1 MKLKK
6 VASLL
11 LSGVM
16 LLSQP
21 AYAAGEVNEVVET
34 DVACEEESLR
44 EDTNA
49 DNMGEI
55 NVSNETANQETLDS
69 TSSVLSWNGTFYQ
82 NQNTE
87 INVSYES
94 GDDIDALG
102 ALQLDDLSKEAE
114 TEICKKIEAQMINV
128 SVQGIKCF
136 SLNTENKNQA
146 SYQIN
151 IVMQDASDF
160 RNAELYHISENGE
173 PEKLTYTVENTD
185 DGRQRI
191 AFVSSG
197 GLGDFAFVS
206 VSDLSDITVEEPGE
220 SDTAG
225 TTGNTS
231 KAEGDSGDMAD
242 LTVNDDDK
250 DTVGDNKDITVN
262 DSINSDESD
271 ADMTG
276 SSDDTDNPDDL
287 TVNDNEETV
296 VEDTE
301 SQNNESSSNADKQN
315 EDNLDSAFTEKNTE
329 ATDNNTPGDSVEPV
343 SIDNFKVLFVSGADN
358 VNGQTV
364 WNPSDPAAG
373 HSFIYRAEYTMSGK
387 FSTDIGAFKIEVP
400 LHILK
405 DKDGNWADTFQC
417 PYRLSSELSENDV
430 PDFVYDIDEENNK
443 VTIYNY
449 KSYPTGTS
457 GYIEFAYET
466 TKETTEYTD
475 MSVSDNVPAKV
486 YATNENSTVT
496 ADATADGVCIDTHAT
511 IAYTQKKKPTLY
523 RSWNKAW
530 GEAPAD
536 AGDYYYLVWP
546 IKTYINK
553 NTSYYSFTLN
563 DTCTDMKS
571 SVIGY
576 RFSGQSSFSDINS
589 IDNVKTYGDRYDY
602 VLTRYS
608 KADADAISKNEGRF
622 YIHNDIEAIVSP
634 SDRVDA
640 DTNAASSYDWFYES
654 PVYIYGKGDFW
665 AEKYGIY
672 GEYNKVESSEDISN
686 YVLGEFEEGDID
698 TLPNL
703 KYRVIGDGRPS
714 SYTIEDGGTGE
725 VEDAV
730 NDLFWKKK
738 VDYNITDDGIAI
750 EGTALNDDDYDVSKA
765 ELKTLIKEAV
775 FDETT
780 YEFKASKKTSGFNED
795 DNISVSVRTAE
806 GWSQAAV
813 YDLNNKAYKDINEK
827 YVKSAIGRTLEFNAG
842 VKALKYLCSHA
853 YYYTELNVYPEI
865 SLFRTEHVQEILK
878 NKPKKIAVQ
887 NNAKFLV
894 SQGDNV
900 ILDRDTQA
908 SDYVQKV
915 ERESEIKKDIVKTE
929 NLKKESRFEV
939 TWNVSFQEKY
949 VDDDGIHYIYQD
961 SGKFYDLLPLGSNF
975 DPSSLTVSE
984 SGAILTRGEYDYTL
998 TENYRNS
1005 GRTLL
1010 TISIAMPTK
1019 NQYAVKY
1026 STSHDYDS
1034 VNEYGRN
1041 LLNSVVYESGNNRIG
1056 DGRPDDGGN
1065 ISDKNILSDI
1075 NPDTDEKKFAYAEAR
1090 YEVNFPVAAS
1100 TGLKKQVKNS
1110 TSSTYSYNEV
1120 IHKNEE
1126 YSYKVRLTN
1135 DSTTKATDIIFFDS
1149 LENFYQHED
1158 QTEPTKISDWKGKF
1172 QGLNLA
1178 QFVYKGAAPVVY
1190 YSKIE
1195 RLNPQKHNDLR
1206 EKTKDG
1212 EPVWI
1217 EASKFEKQF
1226 GLDKVRA
1233 VAIDVTK
1240 CEDGSDFLLDENESV
1255 SFIIYM
1261 QAPDEDTSDKQDPVA
1276 YNNIF
1281 VNRTAIKEVGN
1292 EIVRIPQF
1300 YHQDYTQAHYRI
1312 SGDLDF
1318 RKVDATDASNVIQ
1331 GITYKLTGTSDYGTA
1346 YDEERTS
1353 NKLGKLSFKEI
1364 EKGTYQLKE
1373 TLCSADWQLNK
1384 ETYTVKINSKGEAV
1398 IDGLKNED
1406 GVYILEDEPRN
1417 YADVMFQKIDNV
1429 TGSQVEGAVFKLSG
1443 VSDYGNEYTLYGT
1456 SNKIGRITFKNIELG
1471 TYDLV
1476 EVQAPDGYIK
1486 NGQKYSIKID
1496 ENNRAY
1502 IYDSDGNEINAN
1514 SNRLYQIENEPYHSV
1529 RFLKSSTYGEN
1540 IYLEG
1545 AEFNLSG
1552 ISDYGTNVNMNAV
1565 SGRAEDGGLVV
1576 FDGLEPGTYTLKE
1589 TKAPAGHYI
1598 DEKLYDVVVN
1608 KDGTFTIDG
1617 LEKVQF
1623 GNKE

>member
-11 LSGVM
+11 MAGVM

-21 AYAAGEVNEVVET
+21 AYAASEADKINEIIET
-34 DVACEEESLR
+34 DIAGEEDDTVEDVNTSDES
-44 EDTNA
+44 
-49 DNMGEI
+49 
-55 NVSNETANQETLDS
+55 ANQEMPDS
-69 TSSVLSWNGTFYQ
+69 TSSVLSWNGAFYQ
-82 NQNTE
+82 NQDAE

-94 GDDIDALG
+94 GDDIDSLG
-102 ALQLDDLSKEAE
+102 VLQLNNTPKEAE
-114 TEICKKIEAQMINV
+114 TEICKKIESQMINV
-128 SVQGIKCF
+128 GVRGIKCF

-146 SYQIN
+146 SYKIN
-151 IVMQDASDF
+151 IVMQDASKF
-160 RNAELYHISENGE
+160 RNAELYHIAENGE
-173 PEKLTYTVENTD
+173 PEKLTYTIENTD

-191 AFVSSG
+191 TFVSSG
-197 GLGDFAFVS
+197 GLGDFAFAS
-206 VSDLSDITVEEPGE
+206 ISDLSDITVEEPGASNMPE
-220 SDTAG
+220 DDDS
-225 TTGNTS
+225 TS
-231 KAEGDSGDMAD
+231 GDDGDSDDMTD
-242 LTVNDDDK
+242 LTISDSTE
-250 DTVGDNKDITVN
+250 DTSENEDITVN
-262 DSINSDESD
+262 DNINSDESD
-271 ADMTG
+271 SNMVDN
-276 SSDDTDNPDDL
+276 SDDADSSDDL
-287 TVNDNEETV
+287 TVNDSDKMAIGE
-296 VEDTE
+296 TE
-301 SQNNESSSNADKQN
+301 SQDNESSDNTDKQN
-315 EDNLDSAFTEKNTE
+315 EDVIDSTSTEKSTDT
-329 ATDNNTPGDSVEPV
+329 TDNNTPGDSVEPV

-358 VNGQTV
+358 INGQTV

-373 HSFIYRAEYTMSGK
+373 HSFIYRAEYAMSGK

-405 DKDGNWADTFQC
+405 DKDGNWADTFRC

-530 GEAPAD
+530 GETPAD
-536 AGDYYYLVWP
+536 AGNYYYLVWP
-546 IKTYINK
+546 IKTYVNK

-576 RFSGQSSFSDINS
+576 RFSGQNSFSDINS

-608 KADADAISKNEGRF
+608 KADADAISKDEGRF

-634 SDRVDA
+634 SDHVDA
-640 DTNAASSYDWFYES
+640 DTNATSSYDWFYES

-703 KYRVIGDGRPS
+703 KYRVIGDGRPM
-714 SYTIEDGGTGE
+714 SYTTEDGSAGG

-730 NDLFWKKK
+730 NDMFWKKR

-750 EGTALNDDDYDVSKA
+750 EGTALNDDDYDISKS

-806 GWSQAAV
+806 GWNQAAV

-827 YVKSAIGRTLEFNAG
+827 YVKSASGRTLEFNAG

-878 NKPKKIAVQ
+878 NKPTKIAVQ

-894 SQGDNV
+894 SQGDKV

-984 SGAILTRGEYDYTL
+984 SSVVLTRGEYDYSL

-1019 NQYAVKY
+1019 NQYSVKY
-1026 STSHDYDS
+1026 NTSHDYDS
-1034 VNEYGRN
+1034 VNDYGRN

-1056 DGRPDDGGN
+1056 NGRPDDGGN

-1075 NPDTDEKKFAYAEAR
+1075 NPNTDDKKFAYAEAR

-1120 IHKNEE
+1120 MHKNED
-1126 YSYKVRLTN
+1126 YSYKIRLTN

-1149 LENFYQHED
+1149 LENFYQDED
-1158 QTEPTKISDWKGKF
+1158 QTEPTKVSDWKGKF

-1178 QFVYKGAAPVVY
+1178 QFVYKGAAPV
-1190 YSKIE
+1190 
-1195 RLNPQKHNDLR
+1195 
-1206 EKTKDG
+1206 
-1212 EPVWI
+1212 
-1217 EASKFEKQF
+1217 
-1226 GLDKVRA
+1226 
-1233 VAIDVTK
+1233 
-1240 CEDGSDFLLDENESV
+1240 
-1255 SFIIYM
+1255 IY
-1261 QAPDEDTSDKQDPVA
+1261 
-1276 YNNIF
+1276 
-1281 VNRTAIKEVGN
+1281 
-1292 EIVRIPQF
+1292 
-1300 YHQDYTQAHYRI
+1300 
-1312 SGDLDF
+1312 
-1318 RKVDATDASNVIQ
+1318 
-1331 GITYKLTGTSDYGTA
+1331 
-1346 YDEERTS
+1346 
-1353 NKLGKLSFKEI
+1353 
-1364 EKGTYQLKE
+1364 
-1373 TLCSADWQLNK
+1373 
-1384 ETYTVKINSKGEAV
+1384 
-1398 IDGLKNED
+1398 
-1406 GVYILEDEPRN
+1406 
-1417 YADVMFQKIDNV
+1417 
-1429 TGSQVEGAVFKLSG
+1429 
-1443 VSDYGNEYTLYGT
+1443 
-1456 SNKIGRITFKNIELG
+1456 
-1471 TYDLV
+1471 
-1476 EVQAPDGYIK
+1476 
-1486 NGQKYSIKID
+1486 
-1496 ENNRAY
+1496 
-1502 IYDSDGNEINAN
+1502 
-1514 SNRLYQIENEPYHSV
+1514 
-1529 RFLKSSTYGEN
+1529 
-1540 IYLEG
+1540 
-1545 AEFNLSG
+1545 
-1552 ISDYGTNVNMNAV
+1552 
-1565 SGRAEDGGLVV
+1565 
-1576 FDGLEPGTYTLKE
+1576 
-1589 TKAPAGHYI
+1589 
-1598 DEKLYDVVVN
+1598 
-1608 KDGTFTIDG
+1608 
-1617 LEKVQF
+1617 
-1623 GNKE
+1623 

>member
-11 LSGVM
+11 MAGVM

-21 AYAAGEVNEVVET
+21 AYAASEADEINEIIET
-34 DVACEEESLR
+34 DIAGEEDDTVEDVNTSDES
-44 EDTNA
+44 
-49 DNMGEI
+49 
-55 NVSNETANQETLDS
+55 ANQEMPDS
-69 TSSVLSWNGTFYQ
+69 TSSVLSWNGAFYQ
-82 NQNTE
+82 NQDAE

-94 GDDIDALG
+94 GDDIDSLG
-102 ALQLDDLSKEAE
+102 VLQLNNTPKEAE
-114 TEICKKIEAQMINV
+114 TEICKKIESQMLNV
-128 SVQGIKCF
+128 SVRGIKCF
-136 SLNTENKNQA
+136 SLNTENKNQT

-173 PEKLTYTVENTD
+173 PEKVTYTVENTD

-191 AFVSSG
+191 VFVSSG

-225 TTGNTS
+225 TTGSTS
-231 KAEGDSGDMAD
+231 EAEGGSGDMKD
-242 LTVNDDDK
+242 LTVNDDNK
-250 DTVGDNKDITVN
+250 DAAGDNKDITVN
-262 DSINSDESD
+262 DNINSDKSGSD
-271 ADMTG
+271 MADSPDSPDGTD
-276 SSDDTDNPDDL
+276 SSGDL
-287 TVNDNEETV
+287 TVNDNEETGI
-296 VEDTE
+296 ENTE
-301 SQNNESSSNADKQN
+301 SQNNESSDNADKQN
-315 EDNLDSAFTEKNTE
+315 EDGLDSAFTEKNTE
-329 ATDNNTPGDSVEPV
+329 TTDNNTPGDSVEPV

-358 VNGQTV
+358 VNGQIV

-405 DKDGNWADTFQC
+405 DKDGNWADTFHC
-417 PYRLSSELSENDV
+417 PYRMSSELSENDV
-430 PDFVYDIDEENNK
+430 PDFVYDIDEKNNK

-475 MSVSDNVPAKV
+475 MSVSENVPAKV

-496 ADATADGVCIDTHAT
+496 SDAIADGVCIDTHAT

-523 RSWNKAW
+523 RSWNKVW
-530 GEAPAD
+530 GETPAD

-571 SVIGY
+571 SVVGY
-576 RFSGQSSFSDINS
+576 RFLGQSSFSDINS

-634 SDRVDA
+634 SDHVDA
-640 DTNAASSYDWFYES
+640 DTNAASSYDWFYEA

-714 SYTIEDGGTGE
+714 AYTIEDGGTGE

-842 VKALKYLCSHA
+842 VKALKYLCSHT

-894 SQGDNV
+894 SQEDNV

-949 VDDDGIHYIYQD
+949 VDDDGIHYIYQN

-975 DPSSLTVSE
+975 DPLSLTVSE
-984 SGAILTRGEYDYTL
+984 SSVVLTRGEYDYSL

-1019 NQYAVKY
+1019 NQYSVKY
-1026 STSHDYDS
+1026 NTSHDYDS
-1034 VNEYGRN
+1034 VNDYGRN

-1056 DGRPDDGGN
+1056 NGRPDDGGN

-1120 IHKNEE
+1120 MHKNED
-1126 YSYKVRLTN
+1126 YSYKIRLTN
-1135 DSTTKATDIIFFDS
+1135 DSTAKATDIIFFDS
-1149 LENFYQHED
+1149 LENFYQDED
-1158 QTEPTKISDWKGKF
+1158 QTEPTKVSDWKGKF

-1178 QFVYKGAAPVVY
+1178 QFVYKGAAPVIY

-1195 RLNPQKHNDLR
+1195 SLNPQKHNDLK

-1226 GLDKVRA
+1226 GLDKVRT

-1261 QAPDEDTSDKQDPVA
+1261 QAPDEDTSNKQDPVA

-1318 RKVDATDASNVIQ
+1318 RKVDVTDASNVIQ

-1353 NKLGKLSFKEI
+1353 NKFGKLSFKEI
-1364 EKGTYQLKE
+1364 EKGAYQLKE

-1384 ETYTVKINSKGEAV
+1384 ETYTVKINSKGEAA

-1406 GVYILEDEPRN
+1406 GVYILEDEPRS

-1429 TGSQVEGAVFKLSG
+1429 TGSQVEGAVFKMSG

-1471 TYDLV
+1471 TYDLI
-1476 EVQAPDGYIK
+1476 EVQAPDGYVK
-1486 NGQKYSIKID
+1486 NSQKYSVKID

-1552 ISDYGTNVNMNAV
+1552 ISDYGTSVNMNAV

-1608 KDGTFTIDG
+1608 QDGTFTIDG

>member
-34 DVACEEESLR
+34 DVAGEEESLR
-44 EDTNA
+44 EDTNT

-55 NVSNETANQETLDS
+55 NVSNETANQEALDS

-82 NQNTE
+82 NQNAE

-94 GDDIDALG
+94 GDDIGALG
-102 ALQLDDLSKEAE
+102 ALPLDDLSKEAE
-114 TEICKKIEAQMINV
+114 TEICKKIESQMINV
-128 SVQGIKCF
+128 SVRGIKCF
-136 SLNTENKNQA
+136 SLNTENKSQA
-146 SYQIN
+146 SYKIN

-160 RNAELYHISENGE
+160 RNTELYHIAENGE
-173 PEKLTYTVENTD
+173 SEKLTYTIENTD

-206 VSDLSDITVEEPGE
+206 ISDLSDITMEEPGVPGIPE
-220 SDTAG
+220 ADGS
-225 TTGNTS
+225 TS
-231 KAEGDSGDMAD
+231 ETDGDSGDMSDLTISDSTEDTSENEDITVNDNIDSDESDSNMVDNSGDADSSGD
-242 LTVNDDDK
+242 LTVNDSDK
-250 DTVGDNKDITVN
+250 MAIG
-262 DSINSDESD
+262 E
-271 ADMTG
+271 
-276 SSDDTDNPDDL
+276 
-287 TVNDNEETV
+287 
-296 VEDTE
+296 TE
-301 SQNNESSSNADKQN
+301 SQDSESSDNTDKQN
-315 EDNLDSAFTEKNTE
+315 EDVIDSASTEKSTDT
-329 ATDNNTPGDSVEPV
+329 TDNNTPGDSVEPV

-358 VNGQTV
+358 IDGQNV

-373 HSFIYRAEYTMSGK
+373 HSFIYRTEYTMSGK

-405 DKDGNWADTFQC
+405 DKDGNWADTFHC

-475 MSVSDNVPAKV
+475 MSVSENVHAKV

-496 ADATADGVCIDTHAT
+496 ADATADGVYIDTHAT

-530 GEAPAD
+530 GETPTD
-536 AGDYYYLVWP
+536 AGNYYYLVWP
-546 IKTYINK
+546 IKTYVNK
-553 NTSYYSFTLN
+553 NTSCYSFTLN

-608 KADADAISKNEGRF
+608 KADADAISKDAGRF

-634 SDRVDA
+634 SDHVDI
-640 DTNAASSYDWFYES
+640 DTNATSSYDWFYES

-714 SYTIEDGGTGE
+714 AYTIEDGGTGE
-725 VEDAV
+725 VEDAI
-730 NDLFWKKK
+730 NDMFWKKK

-750 EGTALNDDDYDVSKA
+750 EGTALNDNDYDVSKA

-780 YEFKASKKTSGFNED
+780 YEFKTSKKTLGFNED

-806 GWSQAAV
+806 GWNQAAV
-813 YDLNNKAYKDINEK
+813 YDLNSKAYKDINEK
-827 YVKSAIGRTLEFNAG
+827 YIKSASGRTLTFNAG

-878 NKPKKIAVQ
+878 NKPTKIAVQ

-984 SGAILTRGEYDYTL
+984 SSVVLTRGEYDYSL

-1019 NQYAVKY
+1019 NQYSVKY
-1026 STSHDYDS
+1026 NTSHDYDS
-1034 VNEYGRN
+1034 VNDYGRN

-1056 DGRPDDGGN
+1056 NGRPDDGGN

-1120 IHKNEE
+1120 IHKNED
-1126 YSYKVRLTN
+1126 YSYKIRLTN

-1149 LENFYQHED
+1149 LENFYQDED
-1158 QTEPTKISDWKGKF
+1158 QTEPIKVSDWKGKF

-1178 QFVYKGAAPVVY
+1178 QFVYKGAAPVIY

-1195 RLNPQKHNDLR
+1195 SLNPQKHNDLK

-1212 EPVWI
+1212 EPIWI
-1217 EASKFEKQF
+1217 EASKFERQF

-1233 VAIDVTK
+1233 IAIDATK
-1240 CEDGSDFLLDENESV
+1240 CEDGSDFMLDESESV

-1281 VNRTAIKEVGN
+1281 VNRTAIKKVGN

-1318 RKVDATDASNVIQ
+1318 MKVDATDASNVIH

-1353 NKLGKLSFKEI
+1353 NKYGKLSFREI

-1373 TLCSADWQLNK
+1373 TLCSEDWQLNK
-1384 ETYTVKINSKGEAV
+1384 ETYTVKINSKGETA

-1406 GVYILEDEPRN
+1406 GVYILEDEPRSH
-1417 YADVMFQKIDNV
+1417 ADVIFQKIDNV

-1471 TYDLV
+1471 KYDLV

-1486 NGQKYSIKID
+1486 NGQKYSVNID

-1552 ISDYGTNVNMNAV
+1552 ISDYGTSVNMNAV

-1608 KDGTFTIDG
+1608 KNGTFTIDG

>member
-1034 VNEYGRN
+1034 VNDYGRN

-1331 GITYKLTGTSDYGTA
+1331 GIMYKLTGTSDYGTA

>member
-11 LSGVM
+11 MACVM

-21 AYAAGEVNEVVET
+21 AYAVSEVDEIIETDIAGEESAGEDSTT
-34 DVACEEESLR
+34 DNVDEA
-44 EDTNA
+44 
-49 DNMGEI
+49 
-55 NVSNETANQETLDS
+55 NVSDESANQELPDN
-69 TSSVLSWNGTFYQ
+69 TSSVLSWNGAFYQ
-82 NQNTE
+82 NQDAEVN
-87 INVSYES
+87 ISYES
-94 GDDIDALG
+94 GDDIDSLG
-102 ALQLDDLSKEAE
+102 ALQLNNTSKEAE
-114 TEICKKIEAQMINV
+114 IEICKKIEAQMVNA

-136 SLNTENKNQA
+136 NLNTENKNQA

-173 PEKLTYTVENTD
+173 PEKVTYTVENTD

-197 GLGDFAFVS
+197 GLGEFAFVS
-206 VSDLSDITVEEPGE
+206 VSDLFDITVEEPGKFDAAE
-220 SDTAG
+220 IAG
-225 TTGNTS
+225 STS
-231 KAEGDSGDMAD
+231 EAEDGSGDMTD

-250 DTVGDNKDITVN
+250 DTAEDNKDITVN
-262 DSINSDESD
+262 DNINSDESD

-276 SSDDTDNPDDL
+276 SPDDTDNPDDL

-343 SIDNFKVLFVSGADN
+343 FIDNFKVLFVSGADN

-405 DKDGNWADTFQC
+405 DKDGNWADTFHC
-417 PYRLSSELSENDV
+417 PYRMSSELSENDV

-475 MSVSDNVPAKV
+475 MSVSENVPAKV

-496 ADATADGVCIDTHAT
+496 SDAIADGVCIDTHAT

-530 GEAPAD
+530 GETPAD

-571 SVIGY
+571 SVVGY
-576 RFSGQSSFSDINS
+576 RFSGQNSFSDINS

-750 EGTALNDDDYDVSKA
+750 EGTALNDDDYDISKS

-795 DNISVSVRTAE
+795 DNISVFVRTAE
-806 GWSQAAV
+806 GWNQAAV

-827 YVKSAIGRTLEFNAG
+827 YVKSANGRTLAFNTG

-894 SQGDNV
+894 SQGDKV

-984 SGAILTRGEYDYTL
+984 SSVVLTRGEYDYSL

-1019 NQYAVKY
+1019 NQYSVKY
-1026 STSHDYDS
+1026 NTSHDYDS
-1034 VNEYGRN
+1034 VNDYGRN

-1120 IHKNEE
+1120 IHKSEN
-1126 YSYKVRLTN
+1126 YSYKIRLTN

-1158 QTEPTKISDWKGKF
+1158 QTEPTKISDWKGKL

-1195 RLNPQKHNDLR
+1195 SLNPQKYNDLR

-1486 NGQKYSIKID
+1486 NGQKYSVKID

-1552 ISDYGTNVNMNAV
+1552 ISDYGTSVNMNAV

>member
-11 LSGVM
+11 MAGVM

-21 AYAAGEVNEVVET
+21 AYAASEANEVNEVIET
-34 DVACEEESLR
+34 DIAGVEESAG
-44 EDTNA
+44 EDSTT
-49 DNMGEI
+49 DNVDEI
-55 NVSNETANQETLDS
+55 NVSDEMANHEIS
-69 TSSVLSWNGTFYQ
+69 GSPSSVLSWNGTFYQ
-82 NQNTE
+82 NQDAE
-87 INVSYES
+87 VNVSYES
-94 GDDIDALG
+94 GDDVDFLG
-102 ALQLDDLSKEAE
+102 VLQLNDTSKEAE
-114 TEICKKIEAQMINV
+114 TEICKKIESQMINV

-173 PEKLTYTVENTD
+173 PEKVTYTVENTD
-185 DGRQRI
+185 DGMQSI
-191 AFVSSG
+191 VFVSSG

-225 TTGNTS
+225 TTGSTS
-231 KAEGDSGDMAD
+231 EAEGGSGDMAD
-242 LTVNDDDK
+242 LTVNDDK
-250 DTVGDNKDITVN
+250 DAAGDNKDITVN

-271 ADMTG
+271 TDMTG
-276 SSDDTDNPDDL
+276 SPNDTDNPDDL
-287 TVNDNEETV
+287 TVNDSEETV
-296 VEDTE
+296 TEDAE
-301 SQNNESSSNADKQN
+301 SQNTESSDNADKQN
-315 EDNLDSAFTEKNTE
+315 EDDLDSAFTEK
-329 ATDNNTPGDSVEPV
+329 NTPGDSVEPV

-358 VNGQTV
+358 VDGQTV
-364 WNPSDPAAG
+364 WNPSDPATG

-405 DKDGNWADTFQC
+405 DKDGNWADTFHC
-417 PYRLSSELSENDV
+417 PYRMSSELSENDV

-475 MSVSDNVPAKV
+475 MSVSENVPAKV

-496 ADATADGVCIDTHAT
+496 SDAIADGVCIDTHAT

-750 EGTALNDDDYDVSKA
+750 EGTALNDDDYDISKS

-806 GWSQAAV
+806 GWNQAAV

-827 YVKSAIGRTLEFNAG
+827 YVKSASGRTLEFNAG

-894 SQGDNV
+894 SQEDNV

-949 VDDDGIHYIYQD
+949 IDDDGIHYIYQD

-1010 TISIAMPTK
+1010 TISIATPTK

-1034 VNEYGRN
+1034 VNDYGRN

-1120 IHKNEE
+1120 IHKSEN
-1126 YSYKVRLTN
+1126 YSYKIRLTN

-1178 QFVYKGAAPVVY
+1178 QFVYRGAAPVVY
-1190 YSKIE
+1190 YSKVE
-1195 RLNPQKHNDLR
+1195 SLNPQKHNDLR

-1486 NGQKYSIKID
+1486 NGQKYSVKID

-1608 KDGTFTIDG
+1608 QDGTFTIDG